1 MWLQN
6 KESCFNVAYM
16 LIIVMYNTPPPSS
29 LFPSISSPPVVHESS
44 NGAGK
49 GSEPHPGQWPGGTFV
64 RPHCTGTSD
73 VHHYTVYG
81 VVYRA
86 AVLLVKVFDYDGQKY
101 QFWCKSAAKN
111 TGSMICCSTLTLY
124 AIIKK
129 LRLQLCA
136 VNQVNWHRNCT
147 HTPTELP
154 PTVTRLLYCS
164 KVSVMYRIERALN
177 PL

>member
-1 MWLQN
+1 MWLHY
-6 KESCFNVAYM
+6 KDSCFNVAYM

-29 LFPSISSPPVVHESS
+29 LFPSISSPLVLYESS

-49 GSEPHPGQWPGGTFV
+49 GSEPHPGQWPGWTFV
-64 RPHCTGTSD
+64 RPHCTGMSD

-86 AVLLVKVFDYDGQKY
+86 VVSSSKSFWLWWSEIPVLVQEC
-101 QFWCKSAAKN
+101 CKEHRIHDLLQH
-111 TGSMICCSTLTLY
+111 TY

-129 LRLQLCA
+129 LRLQLCTMKR
-136 VNQVNWHRNCT
+136 VNWRRSLYSHS
-147 HTPTELP
+147 TELP

-164 KVSVMYRIERALN
+164 KVGVMYRIERALN

>member
-1 MWLQN
+1 MVSHWVWYCWVHDCEFILFWLLHINVLQN

-64 RPHCTGTSD
+64 RPHYSGTSD

-81 VVYRA
+81 VVYRGFSWLIMMVRNTNFFSFGTTVLQRAQDPWFA
-86 AVLLVKVFDYDGQKY
+86 AAHLPCMQ
-101 QFWCKSAAKN
+101 S
-111 TGSMICCSTLTLY
+111 S
-124 AIIKK
+124 
-129 LRLQLCA
+129 
-136 VNQVNWHRNCT
+136 RN
-147 HTPTELP
+147 
-154 PTVTRLLYCS
+154 
-164 KVSVMYRIERALN
+164 
-177 PL
+177 